1 MASGI
6 AALRSRAVLL
16 ALLLAPSACGGD
28 DDSSDGDSGMP
39 DGGADQDAGVQP
51 TCADGDVLDLLQ
63 AVPGFTVEEAASG
76 NDRYSFFHIGVEQP
90 VDHEQPDGATFV
102 QRITLMHRDC
112 DAPMVLHTTGYFGLE
127 SPLASEPTA
136 LLDANQ
142 IDVEQRYFQPSRP
155 EPPDWSLLTIE
166 QAAADHHRIVEALAP
181 IYGGAWVSTGAS
193 KGGMT
198 SVYHRRFYPDDVDAT
213 VAYVAPLSFGA
224 PDDGYHP
231 FFDTVGDEACR
242 ARLREF
248 QREVL
253 TRRAAMVE
261 LLSQDGKTSGLTYER
276 LGGPEAALEEGVIE
290 FTWTF
295 WQYSEPS
302 LCEVVPDE
310 AASDGD
316 VWAFFVSVG
325 GATFLDDTIIDVYSP
340 YYYQAFTQLGYPSS
354 PRAHIDDLLETLK
367 IPRDYLP
374 TGATATYD
382 DGAAMEDI
390 DAWVKAE
397 GERILFVYGE
407 QDPWS
412 AGPFELGQADDSF
425 LFVAPGANHGAKIAD
440 LDPDD
445 RAASL
450 QALERW
456 TGVEPISPDARS
468 GRLRPVP
475 PPIVP
480 PPAAR

>member
-1 MASGI
+1 
-6 AALRSRAVLL
+6 LL
-16 ALLLAPSACGGD
+16 ALLLAPAACGGD
-28 DDSSDGDSGMP
+28 DDSGDEGENDAGP
-39 DGGADQDAGVQP
+39 GAGQDAGMQP
-51 TCADGDVLDLLQ
+51 SCADGDVLDLLQ
-63 AVPGFTVEEAASG
+63 AVPGFTVTEDASG
-76 NDRYSFFHIGVEQP
+76 DDRYRFFRIEVEQP
-90 VDHEQPDGATFV
+90 VDHEQPDGPTFA
-102 QRITLMHRDC
+102 QRVTVMHRDC
-112 DAPMVLHTTGYFGLE
+112 DAPMVLHTTGYYGLE
-127 SPLASEPTA
+127 APFASEPTE

-142 IDVEQRYFQPSRP
+142 IDVEQRYFPPSRP

-166 QAAADHHRIVEALAP
+166 QAAADHHRIVEALTP
-181 IYGGAWVSTGAS
+181 IYAGAWVSTGAS

-198 SVYHRRFYPDDVDAT
+198 SIYHRRFYPDDVDAT

-231 FFDTVGDEACR
+231 FFDTVADEDCR

-253 TRRAAMVE
+253 TRRVAMID
-261 LLSQDGKTSGLTYER
+261 LLTQDGEPAGLTYER

-302 LCEVVPDE
+302 LCEIVPD
-310 AASDGD
+310 AAAPDED
-316 VWAFFVSVG
+316 VWAFFVSIG
-325 GATFLDDTIIDVYSP
+325 GAAFLDDTIIDVYSP
-340 YYYQAFTQLGYPSS
+340 YYYQAYTQLGYPSS
-354 PRAHIDDLLETLK
+354 PRAHLDDLLETLK

-374 TGATATYD
+374 AGAAATFD

-390 DAWVKAE
+390 DAWVKAD
-397 GERILFVYGE
+397 GERLLFVYGA

-450 QALERW
+450 DALERW
-456 TGVEPISPDARS
+456 TGVEPTLPDARS
-468 GRLRPVP
+468 RRLRPVP
-475 PPIVP
+475 PPVLP
-480 PPAAR
+480 PPGQ